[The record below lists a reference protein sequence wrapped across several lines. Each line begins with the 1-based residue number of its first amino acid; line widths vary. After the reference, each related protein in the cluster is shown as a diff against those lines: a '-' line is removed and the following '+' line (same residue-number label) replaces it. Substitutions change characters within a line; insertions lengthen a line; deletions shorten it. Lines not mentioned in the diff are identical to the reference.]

1 MSTMKIRI
9 AFSGWFFLL
18 TGFIG
23 SGVALAHDFKG
34 TLGTAPNAETKYM
47 LSCYP
52 SGGYPSEKFAFN
64 ISGLTKSRPYT
75 LKLTVAKGEAGAVA
89 TDPANGDRKPGLF
102 NSLAEGDGSYFLS
115 ISKVPNSGKPAKG
128 TMVFTV
134 QAHCQA
140 ANTYHT
146 GTTEPV
152 KLTPIA
158 SGFTSFSGSIKAPF
172 TAKSRFLV
180 VCYPEADR
188 PTARYG
194 FRVSAVTKNRPYG
207 LKLSVTKDNGVE
219 ETLDFASADG
229 EFSEWSYLEAG
240 DGPYTLELTKVAE
253 TGTTR
258 GTMAFKIENMCEAE
272 EPDQLSGITS
282 PIKQ

>member
-1 MSTMKIRI
+1 MPRKNLFST
-9 AFSGWFFLL
+9 S
-18 TGFIG
+18 
-23 SGVALAHDFKG
+23 V
-34 TLGTAPNAETKYM
+34 
-47 LSCYP
+47 
-52 SGGYPSEKFAFN
+52 
-64 ISGLTKSRPYT
+64 GLTKNRPYT
-75 LKLTVAKGEAGAVA
+75 LKLTVTKGEESTEAE
-89 TDPANGDRKPGLF
+89 DPSNGDRKPGFPLF
-102 NSLAEGDGSYFLS
+102 LAESDGAYFLS
-115 ISKVPNSGKPAKG
+115 ISKVPTAVNPPRAPWFS
-128 TMVFTV
+128 TIDN
-134 QAHCQA
+134 HCQA

-158 SGFTSFSGSIKAPF
+158 SGFTSFSGSIKSPV

-194 FRVSAVTKNRPYG
+194 FRVSAVTKNRPFG

-253 TGTTR
+253 TGSTR
-258 GTMAFKIENMCEAE
+258 GTMAFKIENMCEAEAE